1 MMGTKESHERTV
13 LEGFPLVAQRL
24 HMPDGVTI
32 RALLDEVYRDD
43 APAYYDLR
51 EALSFLCGLKPTQ
64 APTEEQV
71 ETAFANW
78 TEEAPRRMARAGTL
92 WTIRVRA

>member
-13 LEGFPLVAQRL
+13 LEGFALVAQRL

-32 RALLDEVYRDD
+32 PALLDEVYREG
-43 APAYYDLR
+43 ASEYYDLR

-64 APTEEQV
+64 APTPAQV
-71 ETAFANW
+71 EAAFTNW
-78 TEEAPRRMARAGTL
+78 TEEAPRYPARAGSV
-92 WTIRVRA
+92 WTIRARV

>member
-32 RALLDEVYRDD
+32 RALLDEVYREG
-43 APAYYDLR
+43 AGEYYDLR
-51 EALSFLCGLKPTQ
+51 EALSFLCGLKATQ
-64 APTEEQV
+64 VPMAAQV
-71 ETAFANW
+71 ETAFTNW
-78 TEEAPRRMARAGTL
+78 TEEAPRHMARVGSL
-92 WTIRVRA
+92 WTIRARG

>member
-13 LEGFPLVAQRL
+13 LEGFPLVAERL
-24 HMPDGVTI
+24 HTPEGVTI
-32 RALLDEVYRDD
+32 RALLDEVYR
-43 APAYYDLR
+43 AGTPEYYDLR

-64 APTEEQV
+64 APTPAQV

-78 TEEAPRRMARAGTL
+78 TEEAPRYLAPAGSL
-92 WTIRVRA
+92 WTIRSRV